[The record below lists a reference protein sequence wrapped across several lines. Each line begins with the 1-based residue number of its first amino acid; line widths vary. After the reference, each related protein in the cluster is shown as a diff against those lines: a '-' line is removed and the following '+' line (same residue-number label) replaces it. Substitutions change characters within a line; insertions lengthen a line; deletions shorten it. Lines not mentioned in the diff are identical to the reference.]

1 MATGPY
7 MDALRGANFSSMPRN
22 STSGRRG
29 NTGYGPG
36 DFNPTVS
43 FNQSG
48 ILPLSLDRNGLPQ
61 GTFNQMEMPSNTFVQ
76 VTYMVR
82 RWKNG
87 ADAHI
92 LPGML
97 FFLRRDPAELKVG
110 TRTIYCADIVTLG
123 HLNQILTN
131 AWLTFSQRLSRND
144 PTADRF
150 FALMKNYGE
159 RELSHFAATKDDP
172 HTRFDTI
179 EYMAQPDKYKNLVID
194 EARSTRNPSYSELQE
209 LLDICTGDEM
219 YALCASP
226 AMIMNRMNFGGV
238 TYNRTNDVT
247 LDGVASLG
255 KKKLPTKAP
264 RSGAFVVIAFFKKN
278 IFFQVS
284 IFFFLMPKNSRANAR
299 VFVQNLPSSS
309 LVSIQFP
316 RTWPKCTTSF
326 LKRQKWGRE
335 RICTCISIVVP
346 SRRPRK
352 NLPVTPLERLWPSP
366 WPVSRKRVPSRPT
379 RMWTWPVSP
388 SRDS

>member
-22 STSGRRG
+22 STSARRG

-43 FNQSG
+43 FGQSG

-144 PTADRF
+144 PTATRF
-150 FALMKNYGE
+150 LALMKIYGE

-172 HTRFDTI
+172 HTRFDLI
-179 EYMAQPDKYKNLVID
+179 VYKAPDKYKNPVVD
-194 EARSTRNPSYSELQE
+194 EAQSRANPSYKELQE

-226 AMIMNRMNFGGV
+226 AMILNRMNFGGV

-255 KKKLPTKAP
+255 KT
-264 RSGAFVVIAFFKKN
+264 
-278 IFFQVS
+278 
-284 IFFFLMPKNSRANAR
+284 
-299 VFVQNLPSSS
+299 
-309 LVSIQFP
+309 
-316 RTWPKCTTSF
+316 
-326 LKRQKWGRE
+326 
-335 RICTCISIVVP
+335 
-346 SRRPRK
+346 
-352 NLPVTPLERLWPSP
+352 
-366 WPVSRKRVPSRPT
+366 RKRREAALSSGRGGG
-379 RMWTWPVSP
+379 RGLYS
-388 SRDS
+388 